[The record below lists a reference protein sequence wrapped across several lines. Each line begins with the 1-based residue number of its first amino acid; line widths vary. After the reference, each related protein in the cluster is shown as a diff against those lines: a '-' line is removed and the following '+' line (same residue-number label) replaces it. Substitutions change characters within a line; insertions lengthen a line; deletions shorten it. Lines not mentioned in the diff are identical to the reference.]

1 MEEIAKGLLQSG
13 RPFLW
18 VIREKQNNE
27 EENEEDKLSY
37 GGIRYNRTMVF
48 ATRESIIC
56 GIPVIA
62 FPQWIDQGTNAK
74 LLEDVWKIGVRVRER
89 EEDGIVESNEI
100 KRCIELVMEKD
111 GKKGLN

>member
-1 MEEIAKGLLQSG
+1 MEELGIIAPWCSQLEVLKNPSLGCFVTHCGWNSAL
-13 RPFLW
+13 
-18 VIREKQNNE
+18 
-27 EENEEDKLSY
+27 
-37 GGIRYNRTMVF
+37 
-48 ATRESIIC
+48 ESIIC